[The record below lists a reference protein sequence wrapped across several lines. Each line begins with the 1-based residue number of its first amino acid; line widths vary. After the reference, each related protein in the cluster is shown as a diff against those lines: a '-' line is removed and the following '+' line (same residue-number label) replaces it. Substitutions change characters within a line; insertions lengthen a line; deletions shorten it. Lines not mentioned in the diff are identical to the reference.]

1 MEQTRPEM
9 AKAESA
15 GSGADRRRET
25 REKVLRAAKVIFGGG
40 DSIYNCLVL
49 DESKEGVFVDMG
61 AVVSLPPEVTVQF
74 GTGAAFRAARRWSTG
89 SKIGFQFV
97 GPQIITHEMAQRM
110 KVVSEI
116 LQNHGMAAAMQTL
129 RVAQFFDNAELRR
142 AADAAD
148 TAVKRLE
155 MILSGAALETMK
167 GGGNA

>member
-1 MEQTRPEM
+1 MSSPAITNNVEATKGE
-9 AKAESA
+9 
-15 GSGADRRRET
+15 DRRRHA

-49 DESKEGVFVDMG
+49 DESPEGVFVDMG

-74 GTGAAFRAARRWSTG
+74 STGATFRAARRWSTG
-89 SKIGFQFV
+89 SRIGFQFV

-110 KVVSEI
+110 KVVADI
-116 LQNHGMAAAMQTL
+116 LEHHGMAAAMQTL

-142 AADAAD
+142 AAEAADAA
-148 TAVKRLE
+148 VRRLE
-155 MILSGAALETMK
+155 LMLSGAALETMK

>member
-1 MEQTRPEM
+1 MSGT
-9 AKAESA
+9 ATLESTETD
-15 GSGADRRRET
+15 SGDNRRRHA

-49 DESKEGVFVDMG
+49 DESPEGIFVDMG

-74 GTGAAFRAARRWSTG
+74 STGATFRAARRWATG

-97 GPQIITHEMAQRM
+97 GPQIITHETAQRM
-110 KVVSEI
+110 KVVHDI
-116 LQNHGMAAAMQTL
+116 LQTHGMPAAMQTL

-148 TAVKRLE
+148 TAVRRLE
-155 MILSGAALETMK
+155 MILSGAALESMK